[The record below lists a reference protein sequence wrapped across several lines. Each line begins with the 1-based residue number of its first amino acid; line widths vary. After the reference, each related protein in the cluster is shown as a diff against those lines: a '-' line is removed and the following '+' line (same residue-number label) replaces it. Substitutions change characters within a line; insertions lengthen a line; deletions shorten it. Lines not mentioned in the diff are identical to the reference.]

1 MFLRE
6 KIFQLARSTPP
17 NFGDCKIVALGGGK
31 SGSGTTSIAIVLA
44 ATFKNMGYRVQLGCS
59 HENVKPNQFMCE
71 LLNSPVKFESLDLSD
86 LRQHK
91 SENKKSYNFIFVDIG
106 NRTLVNEGTAA
117 QIDLESINLVV
128 VPCNPFH
135 PLDMHPGW
143 SVAKTLTD
151 LHYEDFLLLPFVNR
165 INIASGADSRAKKD
179 QHLVDEYAH
188 RFCNSSIFCR
198 YGFEK
203 DVDLTPG
210 RQPWIGMLDKDMSD
224 QYWSLYYEI
233 MHSLGAE
240 DDDLEIDEKKLNHM
254 STEALLA
261 YLKY

>member
-1 MFLRE
+1 
-6 KIFQLARSTPP
+6 
-17 NFGDCKIVALGGGK
+17 
-31 SGSGTTSIAIVLA
+31 
-44 ATFKNMGYRVQLGCS
+44 
-59 HENVKPNQFMCE
+59 
-71 LLNSPVKFESLDLSD
+71 
-86 LRQHK
+86 
-91 SENKKSYNFIFVDIG
+91 
-106 NRTLVNEGTAA
+106 
-117 QIDLESINLVV
+117 
-128 VPCNPFH
+128 
-135 PLDMHPGW
+135 MHPGW